1 MSTGPVVPRPV
12 GDAGGVGAGGDGA
25 GATGG
30 RRGRRRPSRLLLVWR
45 AVAALPEPLV
55 RAVAAAVVDVA
66 WVVAISPV
74 GRRAGAL
81 AGVRHLARNLDH
93 ARPGLAPWRARL
105 LLRTALR
112 SHARAWVDSFVV
124 DSWSEERRRR
134 AVRFVDDGELRA
146 ALAAGGAVVAL
157 SHSASWDLLGAYG
170 PLEMGPT
177 TTVVERLADDDVFEA
192 FVRARAA
199 VGIEALP
206 HTGAAPPLPQLVRR
220 VRAGAL
226 VPLLVDRDL
235 GGAAVEV
242 AFLGGRARLASG
254 AAALADLAGA
264 PLFAFEAWYE
274 RDRSVAG
281 GWVVLGRPHRVER
294 VVAGSRAERVAAT
307 TQACAD
313 VLAAAI
319 ARHPADWH
327 LLRPVLLADL
337 DDDTTTGAGARAG
350 GGARPDDGGAR
361 KGAAP

>member
-1 MSTGPVVPRPV
+1 MLLWRTVV
-12 GDAGGVGAGGDGA
+12 
-25 GATGG
+25 
-30 RRGRRRPSRLLLVWR
+30 
-45 AVAALPEPLV
+45 ALPEPLV
-55 RAVAAAVVDVA
+55 RAAAAAVVDVA
-66 WVVAISPV
+66 WVVALSPV
-74 GRRAGAL
+74 GRRAEAL
-81 AGVRHLARNLDH
+81 AGVRHLVRNLEH

-105 LLRTALR
+105 VLRAALR
-112 SHARAWVDSFVV
+112 SHARAWVDTFVV
-124 DSWSEERRRR
+124 DTWSEERRRR
-134 AVRFVDDGELRA
+134 AVRFVEDEELRA
-146 ALAAGGAVVAL
+146 ALAVGGAVVAL
-157 SHSASWDLLGAYG
+157 THSASWDVLGAWG

-220 VRAGAL
+220 VRSGSL

-242 AFLGGRARLASG
+242 DFLGGRARLASG
-254 AAALADLAGA
+254 AAALADLADA

-294 VVAGSRAERVAAT
+294 VVTGPRPQRVAAT

-313 VLAAAI
+313 LLAAAL
-319 ARHPADWH
+319 ARHPQDWH
-327 LLRPVLLADL
+327 LLSPVLLPGTEPGPGAGGPVGARPEGDGAR
-337 DDDTTTGAGARAG
+337 TGAGS
-350 GGARPDDGGAR
+350 
-361 KGAAP
+361 